1 MRGTESGEAEASGAP
16 KAAMSAETMEGGK
29 LTNEAGMLLK
39 NRAMVLGAW
48 LIAIAKPSPKPREPK
63 MKEVGE
69 KSGQEG

>member
-1 MRGTESGEAEASGAP
+1 
-16 KAAMSAETMEGGK
+16 MSAETMEGGK